1 MFLSFPMYSVFL
13 SFIKHFESN
22 KYKLENIFTK
32 MDYDLDGFVDIP
44 EIRLATL
51 NPTYQ
56 TSIFSMFFYDHFQN
70 ELGTKTLDD
79 FATAVLYYINKFQ
92 E

>member
-1 MFLSFPMYSVFL
+1 
-13 SFIKHFESN
+13 
-22 KYKLENIFTK
+22 
-32 MDYDLDGFVDIP
+32 
-44 EIRLATL
+44 
-51 NPTYQ
+51 
-56 TSIFSMFFYDHFQN
+56 MFFYDHFQN

>member
-1 MFLSFPMYSVFL
+1 
-13 SFIKHFESN
+13 
-22 KYKLENIFTK
+22 
-32 MDYDLDGFVDIP
+32 MDYDLDGFVYIS

-56 TSIFSMFFYDHFQN
+56 KSIFSMFFYDHFQN